1 LSKRRFLKMNFSEVS
16 CKEFV
21 SVLGSKAPVPGGG
34 GASALVG
41 AVGTALGNMV
51 GALTIGKKKYA
62 DVEADMQRLH
72 KEAER
77 LQGELLA
84 LVQRDAEEFEPLS
97 KAYGLPQ
104 NTDAEKAEKDRIMEG
119 ALKAACG
126 VPFEIMEKCAEAIKL
141 QEEYAAKGSKLAVS
155 DAGVGVLFCKAA
167 LAGASLNVYI
177 NTKAMKDRTYAE
189 DINRKTDALLGEYA
203 PLADRIFESVK
214 GQLKG

>member
-1 LSKRRFLKMNFSEVS
+1 MNFSEVS
-16 CKEFV
+16 CAEFV

-34 GASALVG
+34 GAAALVG

-62 DVEADMQRLH
+62 SVEGDMLRLQ

-77 LQGELLA
+77 LQRELLD
-84 LVQRDAEEFEPLS
+84 LIQRDAEEFEPLS
-97 KAYGLPQ
+97 RAYGLPQ
-104 NTDAEKAEKDRIMEG
+104 STEAEKAEKARVMEA
-119 ALKAACG
+119 ALRAACG
-126 VPFEIMEKCAEAIKL
+126 VPFEIMQKCAEAIRL
-141 QEEYAAKGSKLAVS
+141 HEEYAVKGSKLAVS

-177 NTKAMKDRTYAE
+177 NTKAMTDRAYADE
-189 DINRKTDALLGEYA
+189 INRKTDGLLAEYET
-203 PLADRIFESVK
+203 LADTIFSSVK

>member
-1 LSKRRFLKMNFSEVS
+1 MNFSEVS
-16 CKEFV
+16 CSEFV

-62 DVEADMQRLH
+62 DVEGDMLRLH

-77 LQGELLA
+77 LQRELLD
-84 LVQRDAEEFEPLS
+84 LIQKDAEEFEPLS

-104 NTDAEKAEKDRIMEG
+104 NTDAEKAEKDRVMEA
-119 ALKAACG
+119 ALQAACG
-126 VPFEIMEKCAEAIKL
+126 VPFEIMQKCAEAIRL
-141 QEEYAAKGSKLAVS
+141 HEEYASKGSKLAVS
-155 DAGVGVLFCKAA
+155 DAGVGVIFCKAA
-167 LAGASLNVYI
+167 LCGASLNVYI
-177 NTKAMKDRTYAE
+177 NTKAMKNRAYAD
-189 DINRKTDALLGEYA
+189 DINRKTDALLAEYEV
-203 PLADRIFESVK
+203 LADKIFAGVK